1 MAKANKIKFKI
12 MALSANDK
20 ATDWVMKLKSPFGI
34 DKSKKEYMVGVEID
48 KEYFKEKIR
57 GHQSKIDDIK
67 AKPDM
72 FDDYK
77 KSIKSLEANI
87 EGVKDRE
94 AELTLLQ
101 IAEFCVTTS
110 QVDYKKAMFTLEIP
124 EEVVAS
130 IIELRHDVKAFFVK
144 MK

>member
-12 MALSANDK
+12 IALSANDK

-48 KEYFKEKIR
+48 KAYFKEKIKR
-57 GHQSKIDDIK
+57 HQSKIDDIK

-77 KSIKSLEANI
+77 KSIKSLEENI
-87 EGVKDRE
+87 EGVKERE
-94 AELTLLQ
+94 EELTMLQ
-101 IAEFCVTTS
+101 IAEFSVKTS
-110 QVDYKKAMFTLEIP
+110 NVDYDKAIFTLKIP
-124 EEVVAS
+124 EDVVAN
-130 IIELRHDVKAFFVK
+130 IIELRHDVKAFFVN